1 MAMSNLGKGFVGHL
15 RTTIK
20 TRLATFSVGSSTLN
34 LIEIR
39 SVVWAM

>member
-1 MAMSNLGKGFVGHL
+1 MAMSNLGKGFVGQL

-20 TRLATFSVGSSTLN
+20 TRLATFSSSTLN